1 VRRAIDKLD
10 KQEASREFE
19 RVLLTGQAADLLV
32 ELRGTLGLSQ
42 RELAQRVDV
51 SESRI
56 SQVLAGGENLTLK
69 SLAELG
75 WAMGIRFELI
85 PTPIED
91 RAATPAADDPPPPC
105 WLGKF
110 ADGALRRVRAS
121 WRTSSRSSRRRAL
134 ADR

>member
-1 VRRAIDKLD
+1 MRRATDKRD
-10 KQEASREFE
+10 EQAMSREFE
-19 RVLLTGQAADLLV
+19 RALLTGQAADLLV
-32 ELRGTLGLSQ
+32 ELRSTLGLSQ
-42 RELAQRVDV
+42 RALAQRVKV
-51 SESRI
+51 SESRV

-91 RAATPAADDPPPPC
+91 RAATPAADDPPPPR
-105 WLGKF
+105 WLGQF
-110 ADGALRRVRAS
+110 ADGALRRARAS
-121 WRTSSRSSRRRAL
+121 WRIGSRSSKRRAL